1 MTEKTFSA
9 NTLLIVSAIV
19 LVAIIIAG
27 TFLIINWKDVSN
39 TKTISSTGQ
48 SIIEET
54 ANKAIIYLAY
64 ENRDSSAEAAQEKNK
79 LYSDKILEE
88 LKIAG
93 LTEKEIETASYTV
106 APEYDWTEKGQV
118 FKDYLAV
125 HNFKISTEKIEDIGK
140 YIDAAIRGGANRID
154 NIEYALTEDK
164 EQELKAKV
172 LKQASEFAREK
183 ADAIASGSGT
193 KVKKLIS
200 IQDTSYDY
208 RTWNYLLTA
217 KAESGGA
224 MPSVDV
230 PTRIETGKVTVQ
242 ANVMAVFEI
251 A

>member
-93 LTEKEIETASYTV
+93 LTEKEI
-106 APEYDWTEKGQV
+106 
-118 FKDYLAV
+118 
-125 HNFKISTEKIEDIGK
+125 
-140 YIDAAIRGGANRID
+140 
-154 NIEYALTEDK
+154 
-164 EQELKAKV
+164 
-172 LKQASEFAREK
+172 
-183 ADAIASGSGT
+183 
-193 KVKKLIS
+193 
-200 IQDTSYDY
+200 
-208 RTWNYLLTA
+208 
-217 KAESGGA
+217 
-224 MPSVDV
+224 
-230 PTRIETGKVTVQ
+230 
-242 ANVMAVFEI
+242 
-251 A
+251 